1 MPIPVDVA
9 ASETPSENS
18 PSPAVIA
25 IAAKKPELNGIL
37 PHANGINGVH
47 ANPVAAHP
55 VDPTALAAS
64 AAPVEE
70 AAAATDLKPSD
81 DSPKVEGD
89 STSSPREEGAEK
101 DEKDAEVKDGEKA
114 EEDKPKEP
122 EFPPGCRAELKRVDE
137 VYDKDA
143 GEWVVRDAA
152 PVSAEDKADKYREF
166 CFTVYRKFNSD
177 NTDSFT
183 LIHIKSPFLKKVGK
197 AVIGNIPGVSWNPA
211 VIDPQILLAWL
222 PFLRTHLDTL
232 KAKEEPTEDEK
243 TTTIHLTI
251 LVEFLDT
258 EYQSTLEQVN
268 GLVPHGEITFELLWA
283 ILLPRTL
290 MYTSCSTTD
299 QSRAVE
305 LVGAEMHTPW
315 PSPHYWELDCRYVDS
330 CASLSDEHA
339 KFGHAQMTIRIPMFK
354 GSAKITSLSAYPM
367 KFHSRQDELRTKLIA
382 RGKRWVELEGMH
394 HLAYDGVAFKFVQA
408 KKARI
413 KGRVM
418 IDKKTFKRINANYP
432 IPSVEGSKDS
442 EEDSYGYRR
451 NDSDCGD
458 DDEDER
464 EETLLVDELNDDQL
478 MLTTPIVYGFSLV
491 DKVWLEFNVDHVK
504 EITWNDAA
512 FSNLVLPPAQKELI
526 QSLVEAHSQ
535 NEKFDDFIEGKGQ
548 GLIFNLY
555 GPPGIGK
562 TMSAEA
568 TSEHV
573 RRPLYVVKSSDL
585 GIQAEQLDAAITE
598 VFDIA
603 HTWGAVVLL
612 DEADVYMEE
621 RSVHDL
627 ARNALVAVFLRQLE
641 YFRGILFL
649 TTNRVKTFD
658 EAFQSRIHV
667 SLRFKDLDR
676 VAKKKIWLAFLVKVG
691 LEEGDFNAGQWE
703 ALSLKKING
712 RQIKNCVRTA
722 QALATSKKER
732 LDYKH
737 LLQVL
742 TIMDQFEQ
750 DFNHPIGGE
759 VQFYN

>member
-1 MPIPVDVA
+1 
-9 ASETPSENS
+9 
-18 PSPAVIA
+18 
-25 IAAKKPELNGIL
+25 
-37 PHANGINGVH
+37 
-47 ANPVAAHP
+47 
-55 VDPTALAAS
+55 
-64 AAPVEE
+64 
-70 AAAATDLKPSD
+70 
-81 DSPKVEGD
+81 
-89 STSSPREEGAEK
+89 
-101 DEKDAEVKDGEKA
+101 
-114 EEDKPKEP
+114 
-122 EFPPGCRAELKRVDE
+122 
-137 VYDKDA
+137 
-143 GEWVVRDAA
+143 
-152 PVSAEDKADKYREF
+152 ADKYREY

-183 LIHIKSPFLKKVGK
+183 LIHIKSPFLKKAGK

-222 PFLRTHLDTL
+222 PYMRKHLDTL
-232 KAKEEPTEDEK
+232 KTNEAPTEDE
-243 TTTIHLTI
+243 TTMITHLTI
-251 LVEFLDT
+251 LVEFLES
-258 EYQSTLEQVN
+258 EYQSTLEQVS
-268 GLVPHGEITFELLWA
+268 GLVPHGEVSFELLWA

-305 LVGAEMHTPW
+305 LIGAELHTPW

-330 CASLSDEHA
+330 CASMSDEHA
-339 KFGHAQMTIRIPMFK
+339 KFGHAKMTIRIPLFK
-354 GSAKITSLSAYPM
+354 GSAKITSLAAYPM
-367 KFHSRQDELRTKLIA
+367 KFHTRQDELRAKLIA
-382 RGKRWVELEGMH
+382 RGKRWVQLEGMH
-394 HLAYDGVAFKFVQA
+394 HLAYDGVSFKFVQA
-408 KKARI
+408 KKARVTVSV

-432 IPSVEGSKDS
+432 IPTVEGSKDS

-451 NDSDCGD
+451 D
-458 DDEDER
+458 DDEFDEEDNER
-464 EETLLVDELNDDQL
+464 EEILLVNELNDDQL

-585 GIQAEQLDAAITE
+585 GIQAEQLDTAITE

-676 VAKKKIWLAFLVKVG
+676 AAKRKIWLAFLIKVG
-691 LEEGDFNAGQWE
+691 LQQSDLEEEQWE
-703 ALSLKKING
+703 ELALKKING

-722 QALATSKKER
+722 QALAVSKKDK
-732 LDYKH
+732 LGFKH
-737 LLQVL
+737 LIQVL